1 MIPLIF
7 LLNSALHVT
16 ISSLLVSV
24 LTDAL
29 KQSFLQASVST
40 AIATAIG
47 IPLGMVLT
55 IYNGRGKNAIV
66 SLFLVT
72 YVMPGIIMA
81 LGIISIFGYSSR
93 FWEIIYGNVAYNSPL
108 IAVLS
113 YSTGS
118 TTNMQE
124 VYSARSLGASDGEI
138 FRGFY
143 LRNLLR
149 GGLLGIIL
157 TFILCF
163 EGFSLPLIVGGPK
176 YSTIEV
182 LIYELKN
189 IFPSYVS
196 SPFSNASF
204 VGILQILILLLP
216 LYLYVTVRTGTLRG
230 VPTSQNPFSKYR
242 LLSLMVL
249 IIYIFFIYFPFF
261 SMFFK
266 YPIWAVSF
274 SQVQTKLQVPLY
286 QLISNTVLFSFAS
299 TFISLIVSAFLVI
312 YAYGRFANLFLLLP
326 LIFSPVTLAL
336 SFFLFYGSYLPNNIL
351 VICIFAVSI
360 IPIIFRMLG
369 QSISTVPASERASSI
384 VLGDGPISSF
394 FRVQLPRI
402 RVEVSTILSIAFIT
416 VIGQFASIETVYTHS
431 TETLTI
437 GIYNLLTLRDVKGT
451 YGLTEIFL
459 IVIFISSYVINTL
472 GRSGASGEA

>member
-242 LLSLMVL
+242 LLSLVVL

-326 LIFSPVTLAL
+326 
-336 SFFLFYGSYLPNNIL
+336 
-351 VICIFAVSI
+351 
-360 IPIIFRMLG
+360 
-369 QSISTVPASERASSI
+369 
-384 VLGDGPISSF
+384 
-394 FRVQLPRI
+394 
-402 RVEVSTILSIAFIT
+402 
-416 VIGQFASIETVYTHS
+416 
-431 TETLTI
+431 
-437 GIYNLLTLRDVKGT
+437 
-451 YGLTEIFL
+451 
-459 IVIFISSYVINTL
+459 
-472 GRSGASGEA
+472 

>member
-1 MIPLIF
+1 
-7 LLNSALHVT
+7 
-16 ISSLLVSV
+16 
-24 LTDAL
+24 
-29 KQSFLQASVST
+29 
-40 AIATAIG
+40 
-47 IPLGMVLT
+47 
-55 IYNGRGKNAIV
+55 
-66 SLFLVT
+66 
-72 YVMPGIIMA
+72 
-81 LGIISIFGYSSR
+81 
-93 FWEIIYGNVAYNSPL
+93 
-108 IAVLS
+108 
-113 YSTGS
+113 
-118 TTNMQE
+118 
-124 VYSARSLGASDGEI
+124 
-138 FRGFY
+138 
-143 LRNLLR
+143 
-149 GGLLGIIL
+149 
-157 TFILCF
+157 
-163 EGFSLPLIVGGPK
+163 
-176 YSTIEV
+176 
-182 LIYELKN
+182 
-189 IFPSYVS
+189 
-196 SPFSNASF
+196 
-204 VGILQILILLLP
+204 
-216 LYLYVTVRTGTLRG
+216 
-230 VPTSQNPFSKYR
+230 
-242 LLSLMVL
+242 
-249 IIYIFFIYFPFF
+249 
-261 SMFFK
+261 
-266 YPIWAVSF
+266 
-274 SQVQTKLQVPLY
+274 LY

>member
-230 VPTSQNPFSKYR
+230 VPTSQNP
-242 LLSLMVL
+242 
-249 IIYIFFIYFPFF
+249 
-261 SMFFK
+261 
-266 YPIWAVSF
+266 
-274 SQVQTKLQVPLY
+274 
-286 QLISNTVLFSFAS
+286 
-299 TFISLIVSAFLVI
+299 
-312 YAYGRFANLFLLLP
+312 
-326 LIFSPVTLAL
+326 
-336 SFFLFYGSYLPNNIL
+336 
-351 VICIFAVSI
+351 
-360 IPIIFRMLG
+360 
-369 QSISTVPASERASSI
+369 
-384 VLGDGPISSF
+384 
-394 FRVQLPRI
+394 
-402 RVEVSTILSIAFIT
+402 
-416 VIGQFASIETVYTHS
+416 
-431 TETLTI
+431 
-437 GIYNLLTLRDVKGT
+437 
-451 YGLTEIFL
+451 
-459 IVIFISSYVINTL
+459 
-472 GRSGASGEA
+472 